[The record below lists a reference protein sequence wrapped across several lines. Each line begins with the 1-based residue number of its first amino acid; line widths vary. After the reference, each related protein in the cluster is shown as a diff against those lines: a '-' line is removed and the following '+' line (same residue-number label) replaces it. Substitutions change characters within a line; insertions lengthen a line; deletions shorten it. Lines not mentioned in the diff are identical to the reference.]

1 MVALFVPKAQ
11 WMCFPSLDRTT
22 SDVKAVYTLAW
33 RFTDVPS
40 DAWTTRVNNFKAN
53 IQAAIIGAAFTLREA
68 LPALIREMKWD
79 ENEAAI
85 TAALSSGDTKI
96 NLMKPMPMV
105 ASKLAGR
112 FGLKW
117 LPNLLTKQA
126 HKPLHNMSNGA
137 DRTAEIEKASYQA
150 TVLPGGTKRVLVFDD
165 LATRGQTLS
174 AIAAAIKKNSPKVE
188 VVGVAL
194 GKTERRGYAASSG
207 QDLSNDHVPV
217 AWATIWDTKR

>member
-1 MVALFVPKAQ
+1 
-11 WMCFPSLDRTT
+11 MCFPSLDRTT

-85 TAALSSGDTKI
+85 TAALSSADTKI

-117 LPNLLTKQA
+117 LPNLLT
-126 HKPLHNMSNGA
+126 
-137 DRTAEIEKASYQA
+137 IEKASYQA